1 MPSQSRQLAA
11 IMFTDIVGYTALM
24 GINEQKGFELLKKNR
39 RIQKPI
45 IEKFNG
51 RWLKEIGDG
60 VLASFSTVS
69 DAVYCAATI
78 QKTCEDHPELNLRIG
93 IHLGEVVFEG
103 ADVFGDGVN
112 IASRIEALASPGE
125 IWVSESVHQNIKN
138 KTGVHSNFVKEEKLK
153 NVQDSVNLY
162 KLEISSSEIDKLI
175 DNLEPTSN
183 GSKVI
188 DSSLNH
194 RVIFFT
200 LMLLLIVIG
209 VWYIQSIF
217 FSGSTGQIGEVN
229 KSIAVLPFKNLISE
243 EEDQYFADGMMQA
256 IYSNLS
262 KSGELNVVSQ
272 LSVEQFKRSTKP
284 AAEIAKELGVVYL
297 LTGSAQKY
305 GDQVRVTVQLINA
318 SKDKHLW
325 SETYDRELTDLF
337 KLQSEIAMEVLGHL
351 ESRLTTAEKR
361 LIDNKPTTNLESYLI
376 YLKGTENHKL
386 YDQSLSDT
394 YLDEALKYYNQAIK
408 KDSLFA
414 LAYTAAARAIWDRD
428 YDDNFYS
435 ENVVDTVKGLCER
448 ALRINVDL
456 AEAYYIRS
464 MCHRANS
471 QFANHKSDLLRT
483 IELNP
488 NHSYAYLKL
497 GEHSFRIEGLY
508 QKGIEYLNEALL
520 RSHGEEL
527 AEIFSQYCW
536 LYLEV
541 GMFEKAIYYG
551 LKEKDIRNWSVS
563 LFWTFMHQG
572 NFNHALAEANE
583 YESSYPQRIQG
594 LWHLAISNLYL
605 ERLNESEKYF
615 DQLMQLFRAEGKD
628 HRLNR
633 YRNRFGYLLWRSGK
647 EEVALEHFQESTK
660 YLESGDELNRYRA
673 RDNNAYNLAAIAS
686 FLGKKEEAYF
696 WLEKM
701 NEYGWH
707 WGYPYHIYNDPMF
720 APLKEEKKFQD
731 IVDKALNKKSKIRT
745 QLLKL
750 EAVS

>member
-1 MPSQSRQLAA
+1 MPTQSRQLAA

-24 GINEQKGFELLKKNR
+24 DEDEQKAFELLKKNR
-39 RIQKPI
+39 QVQRPI
-45 IEKFNG
+45 IEKYNG
-51 RWLKEIGDG
+51 KWLKEMGDG
-60 VLASFSTVS
+60 VLASFSTVT
-69 DAVYCAATI
+69 DAVFCAAAI
-78 QKTCEDHPELNLRIG
+78 QKTCEDEPDLNLRIG
-93 IHLGEVVFEG
+93 IHQGEVVFEG
-103 ADVFGDGVN
+103 EDVFGSGVN

-138 KTGVHSNFVKEEKLK
+138 KVGIHSKFVKEEKLK
-153 NVQDSVNLY
+153 NVQESVSLY
-162 KLEISSSEIDKLI
+162 KLEISSSKIEELI
-175 DNLEPTSN
+175 DHLEPRAN

-188 DSSLNH
+188 DTWLKH

-243 EEDQYFADGMMQA
+243 EENQYFADGVMQA

-262 KSGELNVVSQ
+262 KVGELNVVSQ
-272 LSVEQFKRSTKP
+272 LSVEQFKGSTKP
-284 AAEIAKELGVVYL
+284 ATEIAKELGVVYL

-394 YLDEALKYYNQAIK
+394 YLDEALKHYNQAIK

-435 ENVVDTVKGLCER
+435 QNVVDTVKGLCER

-456 AEAYYIRS
+456 AEAYYIRA

-508 QKGIEYLNEALL
+508 ENSIEYLKEALF

-527 AEIFSQYCW
+527 AEIFNQYCW

-583 YESSYPQRIQG
+583 YQSLYPQRIQG
-594 LWHLAISNLYL
+594 LWHLAVSNLYL

-615 DQLMQLFRAEGKD
+615 DQLLHLFGTEGKD

-633 YRNRFGYLLWRSGK
+633 YRHRLGYLLWRSGK
-647 EEVALEHFQESTK
+647 EKVALEHFQISIK
-660 YLESGDELNRYRA
+660 YLESGNELNRYRA

-686 FLGKKEEAYF
+686 FLGNKEEAYF

-701 NEYGWH
+701 NKYGWH
-707 WGYPYHIYNDPMF
+707 WGYPYHINNDPMF

-731 IVDKALNKKSKIRT
+731 IVDKALNEKSKIRT